1 MVPLGG
7 VQENGC
13 LGVVGRGASRFP
25 QILEAAGEGNG
36 QSQEIWQEDMPKGLH
51 GAGGWGGPEA
61 TTGVEVFPSA
71 KITPSGPQ
79 VGGLQSREA
88 W

>member
-1 MVPLGG
+1 MGG

-25 QILEAAGEGNG
+25 QILEAAGERSG
-36 QSQEIWQEDMPKGLH
+36 QSQEVWQEDMPKGLQ
-51 GAGGWGGPEA
+51 GGGRGTEA
-61 TTGVEVFPSA
+61 TTGEEIFPSA